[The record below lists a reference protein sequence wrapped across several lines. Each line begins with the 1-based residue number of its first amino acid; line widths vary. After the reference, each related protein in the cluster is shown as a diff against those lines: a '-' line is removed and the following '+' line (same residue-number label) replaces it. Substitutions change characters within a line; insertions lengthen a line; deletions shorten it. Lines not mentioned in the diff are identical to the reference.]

1 MYLVRSDDFL
11 SYADLAMLMKMFPK
25 KGGPSLPFLH
35 LRWHELA
42 PDVSY
47 VNHLAC
53 TPGYSFGPRTI
64 ADFQFIYVA
73 AGTGTVQIQQNRYRA
88 EAGDLYFY
96 GPGIV
101 HHFQADCKDP
111 FALYGVHFRW
121 IAPLPDRGSL
131 RIPFVENAP
140 DVEGPLTQPNQV
152 LIGEH
157 EDSPDALLLKDMQK
171 LAPNRFTERFSV
183 LTESYR
189 HAAEWAPQAL
199 RALFTDLL
207 ISIQK
212 ALVNG
217 FPFDSSERNMIRR
230 IAEQLSA
237 KADQRYD
244 RSWLAEWT
252 SYHPDHVSRLFR
264 AGTGLTPYDY
274 FMNRKLE
281 RSKKL
286 LAETDESIGRIA
298 ERVGVGSIH
307 TFSKWFKQMTGVSP
321 LHYRRWSRF
330 L

>member
-1 MYLVRSDDFL
+1 MKTF
-11 SYADLAMLMKMFPK
+11 SY
-25 KGGPSLPFLH
+25 KGVPSLPFVH
-35 LRWHELA
+35 LRWHELS

-53 TPGYSFGPRTI
+53 TPGYAFGPRTI
-64 ADFQFIYVA
+64 SDFQFIYVA
-73 AGTGTVQIQQNRYRA
+73 AGTGSVQIQQNRYRA

-101 HHFQADCKDP
+101 HHFQADRNDP
-111 FALYGVHFRW
+111 FDLYGIHFRW
-121 IAPLPDRGSL
+121 IAPLPDRGRL
-131 RIPFVENAP
+131 RIPQVVNVP
-140 DVEGPLTQPNQV
+140 DGEGTPNQPNQV

-157 EDSPDALLLKDMQK
+157 ADSPDALLLKDLQK

-183 LTESYR
+183 LTESYQ
-189 HAAEWAPQAL
+189 HTAEWAPQAM

-207 ISIQK
+207 ISIQR
-212 ALVNG
+212 ALANGYG
-217 FPFDSSERNMIRR
+217 FPVESSERNLIRR

-237 KADQRYD
+237 KADQKYD

-264 AGTGLTPYDY
+264 AGTGLTPYAY

-281 RSKKL
+281 RAKKL
-286 LAETDESIGRIA
+286 LAETDESIGSIA